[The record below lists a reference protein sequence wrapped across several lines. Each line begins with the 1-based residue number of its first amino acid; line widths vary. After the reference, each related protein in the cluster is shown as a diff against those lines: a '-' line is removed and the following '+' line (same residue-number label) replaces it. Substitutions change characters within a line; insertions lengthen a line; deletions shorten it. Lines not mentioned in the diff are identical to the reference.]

1 MKILSAE
8 KGIEYLLQAL
18 PAILERFPGASILN
32 IGPREPV
39 GEYAY
44 AQRLAPLRKRCGDK
58 YRHIGT
64 VTNEELA
71 AFYATCDVHV
81 LPSVNST
88 ESFGMVAGRG
98 RPVRHTLCRQRPAR
112 RARRHPPD
120 GHGVVRTAAG
130 CHRAGRGRLRSHR
143 QPQPLRM
150 FPGQSGQEILAG
162 GDCGAV

>member
-44 AQRLAPLRKRCGDK
+44 AQRLASLRKRCGDK

-71 AFYATCDVHV
+71 AFYASCDVHV
-81 LPSVNST
+81 RPSVNST
-88 ESFGMVAGRG
+88 
-98 RPVRHTLCRQRPAR
+98 
-112 RARRHPPD
+112 
-120 GHGVVRTAAG
+120 
-130 CHRAGRGRLRSHR
+130 
-143 QPQPLRM
+143 
-150 FPGQSGQEILAG
+150 
-162 GDCGAV
+162 